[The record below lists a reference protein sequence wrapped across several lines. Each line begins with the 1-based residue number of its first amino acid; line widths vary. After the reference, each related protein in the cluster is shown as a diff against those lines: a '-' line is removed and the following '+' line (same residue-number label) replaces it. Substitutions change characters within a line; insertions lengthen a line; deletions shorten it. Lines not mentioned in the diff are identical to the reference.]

1 MVKNSPAR
9 AGDVQEKLVRSLDQE
24 DPLEEGTVS
33 HSSIFAWKIPR
44 TEEPV
49 QLQSMGSQS
58 RTRLKRLSRHALLG
72 MFVSR
77 LLFEYLFSV
86 LLGTLR
92 SGVAGSHGSSVSPFE
107 EPPDCLPFS
116 LPSSG
121 M

>member
-1 MVKNSPAR
+1 M
-9 AGDVQEKLVRSLDQE
+9 LVRSLDQE

-33 HSSIFAWKIPR
+33 HSSILAWKIPR

-58 RTRLKRLSRHALLG
+58 RARLKRLSRHALLG

-107 EPPDCLPFS
+107 EPPDRLPFS